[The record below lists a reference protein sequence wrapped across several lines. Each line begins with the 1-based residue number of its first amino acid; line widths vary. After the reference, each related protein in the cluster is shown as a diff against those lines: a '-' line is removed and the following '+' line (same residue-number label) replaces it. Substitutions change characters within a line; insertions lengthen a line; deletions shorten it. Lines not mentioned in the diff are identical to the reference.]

1 MDPQRPESLK
11 RFSIFIYLVLLV
23 IVLIPIIIGI
33 IFIVISSLTS
43 KPENTKVA
51 VGGFI
56 GFIPFG
62 FANDKR
68 MFYILIALILILFI
82 TTLILRNSR

>member
-1 MDPQRPESLK
+1 MKQLISLGILAI
-11 RFSIFIYLVLLV
+11 FFGMMLIFIGAL
-23 IVLIPIIIGI
+23 
-33 IFIVISSLTS
+33 SSIKEGKTDS
-43 KPENTKVA
+43 RIA

-68 MFYILIALILILFI
+68 MLYAVIGISAMVMLFWLWFILQ
-82 TTLILRNSR
+82 R

>member
-1 MDPQRPESLK
+1 MKQ
-11 RFSIFIYLVLLV
+11 
-23 IVLIPIIIGI
+23 LIPIGI
-33 IFIVISSLTS
+33 LVVFFGMILIFIGALSSAKDGKTDS
-43 KPENTKVA
+43 KIA

-68 MFYILIALILILFI
+68 MLYFTIALSAIFMLLWLWFI
-82 TTLILRNSR
+82 FQK

>member
-1 MDPQRPESLK
+1 MKQ
-11 RFSIFIYLVLLV
+11 
-23 IVLIPIIIGI
+23 LIPIGVLV
-33 IFIVISSLTS
+33 IFIGMILIFIGALSSIKEGKTDS
-43 KPENTKVA
+43 KIA

-68 MFYILIALILILFI
+68 MLYFVIGISAMFMLLWIWFILQK
-82 TTLILRNSR
+82 

>member
-1 MDPQRPESLK
+1 MKQLIPLGILV
-11 RFSIFIYLVLLV
+11 IFIGMIL
-23 IVLIPIIIGI
+23 
-33 IFIVISSLTS
+33 IFIGALSSIKEGKSDS
-43 KPENTKVA
+43 KIA

-68 MFYILIALILILFI
+68 MLYALIGISTIFMLLWLWFILQ
-82 TTLILRNSR
+82 R

>member
-1 MDPQRPESLK
+1 MKQ
-11 RFSIFIYLVLLV
+11 
-23 IVLIPIIIGI
+23 LIPIGI
-33 IFIVISSLTS
+33 LVIFIGMILIFIGALSST
-43 KPENTKVA
+43 KEKTDTKVA

-68 MFYILIALILILFI
+68 MLYTIITISAIFMLLWIWFILQK
-82 TTLILRNSR
+82 